1 MKNKQRLKKDSIR
14 CIVNRSDSRCGL
26 SNGIGITMSTTLFNL
41 AGQTALVTGASRG
54 IGKALALG
62 LAQAGAN
69 IVLVS
74 RNQKD
79 LDSIAQDVTSAGR
92 RSFSFEA
99 DVSSHASIEKL
110 FKSMDNAGI
119 TADILVNNAGI
130 EQVCPSTDIDEA
142 LWDKIVDTNLKG
154 AFFVAQNTARRLI
167 DKNKTGSIINLG
179 SLTSAVGVPTA
190 TPYTS
195 SKTGVLGM
203 TRALSSEWSPSG
215 IRVNAIG
222 PGYFR
227 TDLTEVFYE
236 NTDWQAQM
244 IEKIPMKR
252 FGQLDD
258 LVGITVLLAG
268 GASSYITGQIFY
280 IDGGY
285 LASI

>member
-1 MKNKQRLKKDSIR
+1 
-14 CIVNRSDSRCGL
+14 
-26 SNGIGITMSTTLFNL
+26 MSTTLFDL
-41 AGQTALVTGASRG
+41 ANQTALITGASRG

-62 LAQAGAN
+62 LAQAGAD

-74 RNQKD
+74 RNKED
-79 LDSIAQDVTSAGR
+79 LNSVANDIRGTGR
-92 RSFSFEA
+92 RCYQFDA
-99 DVSSHASIEKL
+99 DVSELESIEKL
-110 FKSMDNAGI
+110 FESMDEQGI
-119 TADILVNNAGI
+119 IADILINNAGV
-130 EQVCPSTDIDEA
+130 EQVCPSTQVDES

-154 AFFVAQNTARRLI
+154 AFFVSQNVAKRLI
-167 DKNKTGSIINLG
+167 GCQRSGSIINLG

-195 SKTGVLGM
+195 SKSGVLGM

-227 TDLTEVFYE
+227 TELTETFYE
-236 NTDWQAQM
+236 NEDWQEQM
-244 IEKIPMKR
+244 LDKIPMKR
-252 FGQLDD
+252 FGQMSD
-258 LVGITVLLAG
+258 LIGITVLLAG
-268 GASSYITGQIFY
+268 NASSYITGQIFY

>member
-1 MKNKQRLKKDSIR
+1 MNK
-14 CIVNRSDSRCGL
+14 
-26 SNGIGITMSTTLFNL
+26 TLFDL
-41 AGQTALVTGASRG
+41 AGQTALITGASRG

-62 LAQAGAN
+62 LAQAGAD

-74 RNQKD
+74 RDCQD
-79 LDSIAQDVTSAGR
+79 LASVSKEMVSTGR
-92 RSFSFEA
+92 RCYQFAA
-99 DVSSHASIEKL
+99 DVSSLESIEQL
-110 FKSMDNAGI
+110 FESMDAQGLV
-119 TADILVNNAGI
+119 ADILVNNAGV
-130 EQVCPSTDIDEA
+130 EQVSPSTEVDEA

-154 AFFVAQNTARRLI
+154 AFFVSQNVAKRLI
-167 DKNKTGSIINLG
+167 GKSQTGSIINLG

-195 SKTGVLGM
+195 SKSGLLGM

-236 NTDWQAQM
+236 NTEWQEQM
-244 IEKIPMKR
+244 LEKIPMNR
-252 FGQLDD
+252 FGQLED

-268 GASSYITGQIFY
+268 NASSYITGQIFY

>member
-1 MKNKQRLKKDSIR
+1 
-14 CIVNRSDSRCGL
+14 
-26 SNGIGITMSTTLFNL
+26 MSTTLFEL
-41 AGQTALVTGASRG
+41 VGQTAIITGASRG

-62 LAQAGAN
+62 LAREGAD

-74 RNQKD
+74 RNKQD
-79 LDSIAQDVTSAGR
+79 LNSVADQIRLTGR
-92 RSFSFEA
+92 SCYQFDA
-99 DVSSHASIEKL
+99 DVSKLESIEQL
-110 FKSMDNAGI
+110 FKSMDEQELV
-119 TADILVNNAGI
+119 ADILINNAGV
-130 EQVCPSTDIDEA
+130 EQVCPSIQVDES

-154 AFFVAQNTARRLI
+154 AFFVAQNVARRLI
-167 DKNKTGSIINLG
+167 ENDRAGSIINLG

-195 SKTGVLGM
+195 SKSGVLGM

-227 TDLTEVFYE
+227 TELTEAFYE
-236 NTDWQAQM
+236 NDDWQNQM
-244 IEKIPMKR
+244 LEKIPMKR
-252 FGQLDD
+252 FGQMDD
-258 LVGITVLLAG
+258 LIGITVLLAG
-268 GASSYITGQIFY
+268 KASSYITGQIFY